1 MIKLNVSLIPSTNPL
16 ISTMFLWLNFFMI
29 SISRFISRN
38 KLSEGTAFKRL
49 TATTSSFKPAQCVKV
64 AFNTSP

>member
-1 MIKLNVSLIPSTNPL
+1 MIKLNVQLIPSTNPL
-16 ISTMFLWLNFFMI
+16 ISTIFGWLNFFMI

-38 KLSEGTAFKRL
+38 KSSDGTAFKRL
-49 TATTSSFKPAQCVKV
+49 TATTSSFKPEQSVKV

>member
-1 MIKLNVSLIPSTNPL
+1 
-16 ISTMFLWLNFFMI
+16 MI

-38 KLSEGTAFKRL
+38 KLSDGTAFKRL